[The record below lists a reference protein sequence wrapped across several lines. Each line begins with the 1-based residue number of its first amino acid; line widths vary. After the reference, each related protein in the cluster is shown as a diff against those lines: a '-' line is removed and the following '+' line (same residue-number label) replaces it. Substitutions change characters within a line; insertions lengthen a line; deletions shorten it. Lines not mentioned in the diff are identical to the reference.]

1 MFAPEREAV
10 VLVSVGEEVVGRA
23 VEHEAAGGAL
33 GGGRPL
39 AQEALPLALPALGLG
54 LALLPGL
61 GHGSELPAPGSWSPA
76 VN

>member
-10 VLVSVGEEVVGRA
+10 VLVSVSEEVVGRA

-54 LALLPGL
+54 LALGL
-61 GHGSELPAPGSWSPA
+61 ASTLTLTLILTA
-76 VN
+76 N

>member
-10 VLVSVGEEVVGRA
+10 VLVSVSEEVVGRA

-39 AQEALPLALPALGLG
+39 AQEALPLALPAL
-54 LALLPGL
+54 
-61 GHGSELPAPGSWSPA
+61 
-76 VN
+76 